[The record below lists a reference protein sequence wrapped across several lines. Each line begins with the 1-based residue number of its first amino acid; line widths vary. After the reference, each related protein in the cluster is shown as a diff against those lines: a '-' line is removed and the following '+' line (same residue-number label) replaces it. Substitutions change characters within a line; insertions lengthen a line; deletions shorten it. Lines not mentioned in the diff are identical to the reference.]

1 MVRVVWLTLISK
13 KRRERGAFK
22 DTLEVTFQENA
33 QPYSDDKIE
42 EVESLVNHYFDN
54 FNTHIPPL
62 TSPLEVRGIIKKLP
76 NRKSPGPDQIPNIA
90 LIYLPINAITHLT
103 KIYNRCLINCHFP
116 TQWKIA
122 NVVMLSKPNQ
132 DPKFSQNHRPISL
145 LNTTAKIFKR
155 IILNR
160 IKTHCRARLYSPG
173 TMRVPGGPFYATP
186 IDTCH

>member
-1 MVRVVWLTLISK
+1 MAFSDFEK
-13 KRRERGAFK
+13 AEAFK

-33 QPYSDDKIE
+33 EPYSDDKIE

-54 FNTHIPPL
+54 FNTLTPPL

-90 LIYLPINAITHLT
+90 LKYLPINAITHLT
-103 KIYNRCLINCHFP
+103 KVNNRCLINCHFP

-122 NVVMLSKPNQ
+122 NVVMLPKPNQ
-132 DPKFSQNHRPISL
+132 DHKFSQNYRPISL
-145 LNTTAKIFKR
+145 LNTTAKIFER

-160 IKTHCRARLYSPG
+160 IKTHCKAIDCIPG
-173 TMRVPGGPFYATP
+173 TMRFPGWPFYAAP